1 MEQLLWD
8 KKEHHFGEV
17 KYNTTHDITLNYLG
31 EEKLATESFIVNCS
45 CTRRFYDKEL
55 KTLKLFL
62 DMNQLGEKLSV
73 VTINYPKG
81 NQDYIL
87 LKATVK

>member
-1 MEQLLWD
+1 MEQLWD

-17 KYNTTHDITLNYLG
+17 LFNTTYDVTFNYLG
-31 EEKLATESFIVNCS
+31 DEQLSVDNFIVNCS
-45 CTRRFYDKEL
+45 CTRKMYDRDK
-55 KTLKLFL
+55 KQLKLFL
-62 DMNQLGEKLSV
+62 DMNQYGEKLSI